1 MSTNDLDLPLVS
13 LRKQLSIRGL
23 VELKSTSSQSQ
34 SLFVVLCGSLGQI
47 VVQLALQV
55 VLASKFG
62 SGEQVAAYQAA
73 FSLPTAL
80 AAMVAGPLGIAFI
93 PRYQKL
99 RNDDPARAESL
110 LPTLTLIVVVCG
122 FVVSGLL
129 TLFAGPVMRSIVPG
143 FTAEQ
148 VARSTP
154 LFQILVWN
162 IPLMVLVGLFQTAL
176 NARFNFFIPAV
187 AGVVGPTVTVACM
200 WAGAAHLGIASLAWG
215 VVAGSLS
222 SVLLQGISLW
232 GGMRFPTRGNVTEHI
247 RGIALLAIPAALG
260 MLLIRIDPV
269 VDGYVLASPEPER
282 FANWGWALRI
292 MNMFVLVS
300 SGVLSTV
307 AFPRLSR
314 GAATGVEALRKE
326 VRNAL
331 RLFLWVS
338 LPTFAVMTLF
348 GKALIHDLLER
359 GEFLPT
365 DTAAVAYLM
374 LLLAVMVVAA
384 GLGEIC
390 GKTFYAQH
398 DTMTPL
404 VLTTI
409 AVGCMIA
416 VKLMFV
422 LPGDVEK
429 LATINS
435 SVFACSACVQLALI
449 GWRLSTDVFAGLWI
463 PLLRCLLAT
472 GVTVCWGKLVESSG
486 LPYAG
491 LAGLLSGTAIY
502 FGCLWVGG
510 ELKSLSL
517 AE

>member
-1 MSTNDLDLPLVS
+1 M
-13 LRKQLSIRGL
+13 
-23 VELKSTSSQSQ
+23 KSATSQSQ

-55 VLASKFG
+55 VLASKVG
-62 SGEQVAAYQAA
+62 SGEEVAAYQAA

-80 AAMVAGPLGIAFI
+80 AATIAGPLGIAFI

-99 RNDDPARAESL
+99 RTEDPVRAESL
-110 LPTLTLIVVVCG
+110 LPALTLIVVVCG
-122 FVVSGLL
+122 VLVSGLL
-129 TLFAGPVMRSIVPG
+129 TLFAAPVMQSLVPG

-148 VARSTP
+148 VAQSTT
-154 LFQILVWN
+154 LFRILVWN

-176 NARFNFFIPAV
+176 NARFNFFMPAI
-187 AGVVGPTVTVACM
+187 AGVFGPTVTVICM
-200 WAGAAHLGIASLAWG
+200 WSGAAQLGIAALAWG

-232 GGMRFPTRGNVTEHI
+232 GGTRFPARGDLVDHA
-247 RGIALLAIPAALG
+247 RGIALLAIPAALS

-307 AFPRLSR
+307 AFSRLSR
-314 GAATGVEALRKE
+314 GAATGIDALRKE

-338 LPTFAVMTLF
+338 FPTFAVMSLF
-348 GKALIHDLLER
+348 GKSLIHDLLER

-365 DTAAVAYLM
+365 DTASVAYLM
-374 LLLAVMVVAA
+374 LLLAVMVAAA

-390 GKTFYAQH
+390 SKTFYARH
-398 DTMTPL
+398 DTVTPL
-404 VLTTI
+404 VVATV
-409 AVGCMIA
+409 AMSCMIA
-416 VKLMFV
+416 AKLLLV
-422 LPGDVEK
+422 SPGDVET
-429 LATINS
+429 LAMINS
-435 SVFACSACVQLALI
+435 CVFAGSACVQLALI
-449 GWRLSTDVFAGLWI
+449 GWRLSADVFAGLWV